1 MNIATTTIEVKAQ
14 LRSREEDPLRVELKE
29 YEKRFREIRN
39 AVETRLYS
47 LSHHPNVNR
56 FPPANTA
63 LASSSS
69 FVEVNLSDDED
80 DDDTED
86 LRVGLQVEEERRFL
100 TQLLEQFFVS
110 AEEEPTSDE
119 DYVVQQFFIHLHSP
133 LILLILHQEINVLPP
148 SEVEAPVTQSAILTP
163 GDRVRMIE
171 AEFLSTEEAYVKH
184 LDTLITVLIPL
195 TNSLS
200 RSLSVL

>member
-110 AEEEPTSDE
+110 ADEEPTSDE
-119 DYVVQQFFIHLHSP
+119 DYVVQHFFIHC
-133 LILLILHQEINVLPP
+133 
-148 SEVEAPVTQSAILTP
+148 
-163 GDRVRMIE
+163 
-171 AEFLSTEEAYVKH
+171 
-184 LDTLITVLIPL
+184 
-195 TNSLS
+195 NSH
-200 RSLSVL
+200 

>member
-1 MNIATTTIEVKAQ
+1 MNNATTTTIKVKDQ
-14 LRSREEDPLRVELKE
+14 LFRSSDEDPLRVELKE

-56 FPPANTA
+56 FPPANTT

-69 FVEVNLSDDED
+69 FVEVNLSDDE

-110 AEEEPTSDE
+110 ADEEPTSDE
-119 DYVVQQFFIHLHSP
+119 DYVVQHFFIHC
-133 LILLILHQEINVLPP
+133 
-148 SEVEAPVTQSAILTP
+148 
-163 GDRVRMIE
+163 
-171 AEFLSTEEAYVKH
+171 
-184 LDTLITVLIPL
+184 
-195 TNSLS
+195 NSH
-200 RSLSVL
+200 